1 MTKKTRIYP
10 NLFIVGAAKAGTT
23 SLHDILAKH
32 PDIHMSVIKEPHF
45 MLHDYFTDKKF
56 NGPGDNEIIQNYIND
71 ENAYNDL
78 FIKQAKINGETSP
91 GYFSLPDYSI
101 KNIKNHCKSPKIIIC
116 LRNPI
121 DRTYSAYMHKRR
133 NGLEKKEFNDILR
146 NELEQKRIKDVWAW
160 GWYYLADSLFYEKVL
175 KFKAAFDSVK
185 IIFFEDLI
193 SYTEDTL
200 NDIYD
205 FLGVKRVSKSEKLEQ
220 NNKTGIIRNRALYK
234 LVHRIYP
241 LLSFAIN
248 KKMKNKAKNF
258 FVHKPKMD
266 EESKV
271 ILQNYFRDDI
281 TKLSQYLEIDLF
293 SKWKIQS

>member
-1 MTKKTRIYP
+1 
-10 NLFIVGAAKAGTT
+10 
-23 SLHDILAKH
+23 
-32 PDIHMSVIKEPHF
+32 
-45 MLHDYFTDKKF
+45 
-56 NGPGDNEIIQNYIND
+56 
-71 ENAYNDL
+71 
-78 FIKQAKINGETSP
+78 
-91 GYFSLPDYSI
+91 
-101 KNIKNHCKSPKIIIC
+101 
-116 LRNPI
+116 
-121 DRTYSAYMHKRR
+121 
-133 NGLEKKEFNDILR
+133 
-146 NELEQKRIKDVWAW
+146 
-160 GWYYLADSLFYEKVL
+160 
-175 KFKAAFDSVK
+175 
-185 IIFFEDLI
+185 
-193 SYTEDTL
+193 
-200 NDIYD
+200 
-205 FLGVKRVSKSEKLEQ
+205 VSKSEKLEQ